1 MLLPAITFGVG
12 EAVLVTARSAWVWT
26 VVVAVAELF
35 PGVGSVVVLAA
46 VAVLVM
52 VEPFV
57 ALALTLTTTV
67 KTAVSAFGTEAFE
80 KTTLPVPPTAGAL
93 VLQPVPVVTVAD
105 TNVVFAGTA
114 SVTVTVCAVPGPLFT
129 KLIV

>member
-1 MLLPAITFGVG
+1 VWLPEFVSPVI
-12 EAVLVTARSAWVWT
+12 
-26 VVVAVAELF
+26 VVAVTELLIVA
-35 PGVGSVVVLAA
+35 PLA
-46 VAVLVM
+46 VF
-52 VEPFV
+52 E
-57 ALALTLTTTV
+57 LTLTTIV
-67 KTAVSAFGTEAFE
+67 NTAVSPAVTGSFE

-114 SVTVTVCAVPGPLFT
+114 SVTVTFAASDGPLFT